1 MLNFLKELKKMN
13 SFKRPYSNVWAVELE
28 TRNKQLLSFLLEN
41 KRVEIIN
48 LNYIDYKKTFKINYV
63 KLDK

>member
-1 MLNFLKELKKMN
+1 MN